1 MGHPPELNERINVSL
16 VLQDVPGGGFPLH
29 NNGARFVAP
38 CNATYHIGVY
48 VAGRVIA
55 RFSYSLIKGDAK
67 VVFSVDSRDY
77 DYPRRLTVFTKVR
90 LLKGEF
96 LWLRT
101 DPNHES
107 FQVVFFFGHF
117 LEYY

>member
-16 VLQDVPGGGFPLH
+16 VLQDVGGGFPLH

-38 CNATYHIGVY
+38 CNATYYIGVY
-48 VAGRVIA
+48 VAGRVTS
-55 RFSYSLIKGDAK
+55 RFSYSLIKGDAR

-77 DYPRRLTVFTKVR
+77 DYPRKLIVFTKVR

-101 DPNHES
+101 DQDHES
-107 FQVVFFFGHF
+107 F
-117 LEYY
+117 